1 MHPPAVISAR
11 GARRWH
17 GGHPWVFRSDVVQ
30 PPDSPPGAVAVRD
43 QLGRSLGWAL
53 WSPASEISLR
63 LLDRDPDALIGEG
76 WWHTRIAHAIARREP
91 LAAHANAY
99 RLVHGEGGW
108 PARVAPGI
116 PRGEPLAAHADA
128 YRLVHGEGDGLPS
141 LVADRFDRWVV

>member
-1 MHPPAVISAR
+1 MHPSAVISAR

-30 PPDSPPGAVAVRD
+30 PPDTPPGAVAVRD
-43 QLGRSLGWAL
+43 QQGRALGWAL

-76 WWHTRIAHAIARREP
+76 WWHARIAHAIARREP
-91 LAAHANAY
+91 VAHHAN
-99 RLVHGEGGW
+99 
-108 PARVAPGI
+108 
-116 PRGEPLAAHADA
+116 A

-141 LVADRFDRWVV
+141 LVADRFDRWVVVQLLSAGL